1 MPTGYTA
8 DVVTGKLTDFPTF
21 ALQCARAFGACI
33 MQRDDPMDE
42 PPKLREVS
50 EYYRTAVTSARA
62 ELAAFEALGPDELK
76 ALCESDYTR
85 RKASWSARQREVA
98 IVAARLDKMT
108 RDVKEWTPPTP
119 EHQGLKDFMI
129 QQLVETR
136 KFDGTARG
144 EEPVRRNTD
153 DYAAERLRELERAV
167 EWSDEALR
175 DEVKRC
181 SEQNT
186 WITALYAS
194 LTREVAA

>member
-8 DVVTGKLTDFPTF
+8 DVVTGKLTDFRTF

-62 ELAAFEALGPDELK
+62 ELAAFTVLGMDELK
-76 ALCESDYTR
+76 AQLDREHAEAV
-85 RKASWSARQREVA
+85 ASWEARQRE
-98 IVAARLDKMT
+98 AALVVQHLDGMT
-108 RDVKEWTPPTP
+108 SDVKAWTPPTP
-119 EHQGLKDFMI
+119 EHQGLKDFML
-129 QQLVETR
+129 QQLAETR
-136 KFDGTARG
+136 KYDGTAWG
-144 EEPVRRNTD
+144 EAPVKRTPLL
-153 DYAAERLRELERAV
+153 YAADRIRQLESAV
-167 EWSDEALR
+167 ERSEESLR
-175 DEVKRC
+175 DEEKRC
-181 SEQNT
+181 AEQNA